1 MRLALLFEV
10 DSVGK
15 TLVMSLRTR
24 CLTDCSWTFGN
35 NQESRFIN
43 TFMETKSMERSLSSR
58 T

>member
-24 CLTDCSWTFGN
+24 GLTDCSWTFGN

-43 TFMETKSMERSLSSR
+43 TFM
-58 T
+58 